1 MADKNSN
8 RGKKIVKDFGIY
20 SIGVIGNRLISFLI
34 LPFYTYF
41 ISNPSDYGYYDL
53 CLNICL
59 TLIPITTLQMRESA
73 FRFLLNNEDEQ
84 SKEKIV
90 TFIIRSLLISLSV
103 ILISSVFI
111 YLFSDIKFFILTIL
125 MLLSMTF
132 FDTWVQMIRGLS
144 GNNNYV
150 QFSILLSFF
159 IFGLSIL
166 FIAILKIGVEGI
178 YLSMIL
184 SRVIVFFYGEHKTRA
199 IRRYFHININ
209 TKDVAKDVMYY
220 ALPLIPATFFT
231 SFILTSN
238 RFFIENYVSMHANGI
253 YAVAYR
259 FNMVLGAFALV
270 FYQTWQES
278 AILQYNSKDR
288 NAFFSKVFNYFL
300 IILTFVLI
308 SCTFLLKMNSWLIA
322 DEYIE
327 AFKYLFIIGIA
338 QFFSSIS
345 SSFFELGY
353 QCSKETYREIYS
365 VLLALVVNIVL
376 CFLLASKFAIYGVV
390 YANIIAYFVLA
401 TYRYFD
407 TKRYFSIEI
416 RKSNIFII
424 PIIICGAILFNLNQG
439 IFIDTISLIAL
450 LAALFII
457 TPKELK
463 TNIANSVRQKILRK

>member
-111 YLFSDIKFFILTIL
+111 YIFSDIKFFILTIL

-132 FDTWVQMIRGLS
+132 FDTWIQMIRGLS

-150 QFSILLSFF
+150 QFSILLSFLILLF
-159 IFGLSIL
+159 SVL
-166 FIAILKIGVEGI
+166 FIAILKMGVEGI

-184 SRVIVFFYGEHKTRA
+184 SRVIVFICGEYKTN
-199 IRRYFHININ
+199 IIGKYFHFTTS
-209 TKDVAKDVMYY
+209 TKDIAKDVLCY
-220 ALPLIPATFFT
+220 ALPLIPSTFIT
-231 SFILTSN
+231 SFLLTSN
-238 RFFIENYVSMHANGI
+238 RLFIENFVSMHANGI
-253 YAVAYR
+253 YAVSCR
-259 FNMVLGAFALV
+259 FNMVIGAFALV

-278 AILQYNSKDR
+278 AILQYDSNDR
-288 NAFFSKVFNYFL
+288 NEFFSKVFNYFL

-322 DEYIE
+322 DDYIE
-327 AFKYLFIIGIA
+327 AFKYLYIIGIA
-338 QFFSSIS
+338 QFFSSLS
-345 SSFFELGY
+345 SAFFELGY

-365 VLLALVVNIVL
+365 VLLALIVNIVL
-376 CFLLASKFAIYGVV
+376 CYVLVSQFAIYGVV

-401 TYRYFD
+401 AYRYFD
-407 TKRYFSIEI
+407 TKRYFLIEI
-416 RKSNIFII
+416 RKSNIFLI

-439 IFIDTISLIAL
+439 ILIDTISLIAL

-457 TPKELK
+457 TPQELK
-463 TNIANSVRQKILRK
+463 MNIANSIKKRLKFG